1 MNTMATRIEQYLLIC
16 ILVFALRFISK
27 KMSIDFIHRT
37 VAMWHFLPHYCIICY
52 TRAMRTPPSCTII
65 SHFIPLWN
73 VLYVIN
79 SYRRSIAAFDDVCL
93 RVYWMDW
100 MFTQPLNYG
109 FFTVPF
115 LIWHPLSSPNKV
127 LYHLWQSQRVRGLRW
142 GQAVHSLLL
151 LPARLFF
158 CSSWWC
164 CCPLC
169 WKQWAQ
175 NFL

>member
-1 MNTMATRIEQYLLIC
+1 MAFPATLFYYMPYKR
-16 ILVFALRFISK
+16 K
-27 KMSIDFIHRT
+27 KTS
-37 VAMWHFLPHYCIICY
+37 L
-52 TRAMRTPPSCTII
+52 SCTIFY
-65 SHFIPLWN
+65 HFIPLWN

-79 SYRRSIAAFDDVCL
+79 SYKRSIAAFDDVCL

-100 MFTQPLNYG
+100 MFTQPLNYD

-151 LPARLFF
+151 FLLPARLFF

-175 NFL
+175 NFFYSSAIVNFCS

>member
-1 MNTMATRIEQYLLIC
+1 MPYKC
-16 ILVFALRFISK
+16 K
-27 KMSIDFIHRT
+27 KTS
-37 VAMWHFLPHYCIICY
+37 L
-52 TRAMRTPPSCTII
+52 SCTIFY
-65 SHFIPLWN
+65 HFSPQWN

-79 SYRRSIAAFDDVCL
+79 SYKRSIAAFDDVCL

-115 LIWHPLSSPNKV
+115 LIWHPLSLPQ
-127 LYHLWQSQRVRGLRW
+127 QSIISSMAISESQRGLRW
-142 GQAVHSLLL
+142 GQAVHSLLLFL

-169 WKQWAQ
+169 WKQWAEIFYSMAICITWS
-175 NFL
+175 NFVVLG